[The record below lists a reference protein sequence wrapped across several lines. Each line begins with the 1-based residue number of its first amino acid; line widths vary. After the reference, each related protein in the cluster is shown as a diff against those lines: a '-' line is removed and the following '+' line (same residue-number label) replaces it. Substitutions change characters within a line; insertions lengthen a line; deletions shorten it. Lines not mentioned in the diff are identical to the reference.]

1 VSGVIFGELTILCSN
16 FVLITILNLR
26 PFKNCKYTTS
36 MNGVKNICPSGTYG
50 INDGQEYCL
59 TCTEGFYCGEGT
71 ILPKECG
78 DSSKFCPS
86 GSILPQTVSPGYYSI
101 GSSITTKRTGQV
113 IAPRGHYARNGELFK
128 CTGTFGSREGLDHPN
143 CDGPCSAGFFCPA
156 GSTEFKQYPCNKPN
170 KFCPEGSKSPFDVDD
185 GFYTTDIKD
194 VNQTAIQ
201 EGEYEHQKVNG
212 RQFEC
217 EIGYWCK
224 MGIRY
229 PCPRGSYGN
238 KSRETNPLCAGKC
251 SQGYWCGQAST
262 SPAQNNCGGPK
273 FYCPEGSAHPKGVYD
288 GYYTDVEESVENKS
302 SVEPCPPGEHLQRFW
317 PYLF

>member
-1 VSGVIFGELTILCSN
+1 
-16 FVLITILNLR
+16 
-26 PFKNCKYTTS
+26 

-212 RQFEC
+212 DNSNVKLV
-217 EIGYWCK
+217 IGAKWAL
-224 MGIRY
+224 GIRAHEEVTGINLERQI
-229 PCPRGSYGN
+229 PCVQGN
-238 KSRETNPLCAGKC
+238 VLKDIGVGK
-251 SQGYWCGQAST
+251 QAHLLHKITVVVQSFIVLKVVLI
-262 SPAQNNCGGPK
+262 PK
-273 FYCPEGSAHPKGVYD
+273 EFMMD
-288 GYYTDVEESVENKS
+288 II
-302 SVEPCPPGEHLQRFW
+302 QM
-317 PYLF
+317 